1 MDVTSRYQEMLV
13 KDKEKTKLKIGVF
26 NKGKQ
31 KSTQIFVD
39 EEEYFTKSGSW
50 DDLFQI
56 LVEIC

>member
-1 MDVTSRYQEMLV
+1 MLV
-13 KDKEKTKLKIGVF
+13 KDRQKTKLKIGVF

-39 EEEYFTKSGSW
+39 GEEYFTKSGSW

-56 LVEIC
+56 LVEIG